1 MRWIGIVAVAFFL
14 AGGWYF
20 FSGEHA
26 GEFPTKGAN
35 IVAFGDSLT
44 EGVGATPGN
53 DYVSVLS
60 RSLGVPI
67 INVGRAGDTTA
78 SALSRLDQ
86 DVLENDPKVVIL
98 LLGGND
104 MLARIPK
111 ETAFQNLKIIVKKIK
126 ERGSAV
132 ILVGINGGIFG
143 RGYGGEYERLA
154 REENLWFVPNVL
166 NDILSD
172 DESMYDRV
180 HPNDTGHAIMA
191 ERIQPILEELVRAN
205 YGVE

>member
-1 MRWIGIVAVAFFL
+1 MKLKWLGIIAVAAVL
-14 AGGWYF
+14 VGGWYF
-20 FSGEHA
+20 FSDTRE
-26 GEFPTKGAN
+26 GEFPSQGTRV
-35 IVAFGDSLT
+35 IAFGDSLT

-60 RSLGVPI
+60 RSIGVPI
-67 INVGRAGDTTA
+67 LNAGYAGDTTA
-78 SALSRLDQ
+78 TALSRLEQ
-86 DVLENDPKVVIL
+86 DVLQNDPKVVIL

-111 ETAFQNLKIIVKKIK
+111 ETAFKNLREIAGKIK

-143 RGYGGEYERLA
+143 RGYGSEYERLA
-154 REENLWFVPNVL
+154 EDENLWFVPSIL

-172 DESMYDRV
+172 DELMYDRI
-180 HPNDTGHAIMA
+180 HPNDKGYAIMA
-191 ERIQPILEELVRAN
+191 ERIRPILEELLK
-205 YGVE
+205 